1 MTSHPHRRV
10 PWLPYV
16 VLGAIAL
23 ACLLLATTRDPG
35 PATAEDRVNAV
46 AQTIKCPTCQGESVA
61 DSSAPT
67 SREIRADIAERLA
80 RGETPEEIRAFYAD
94 SYGSAILLTPSGR
107 GVTALVWVLP
117 VVALA
122 AAVAGLVWAFRRWRL
137 ASTSRPSDDDRALV
151 ERARAEHVAKGSR

>member
-1 MTSHPHRRV
+1 MTSRPARRV
-10 PWLPYV
+10 SWLPYA
-16 VLGAIAL
+16 VLGAIAS
-23 ACLLLATTRDPG
+23 ACLVVATTRDPG
-35 PATAEDRVNAV
+35 PVTAEDRVHAV
-46 AQTIKCPTCQGESVA
+46 AQTIKCPTCEGESVA

-107 GVTALVWVLP
+107 GVAAFVWVLP

-137 ASTSRPSDDDRALV
+137 ASTPRPTDEDRALV
-151 ERARAEHVAKGSR
+151 ERARSEHATKGSP